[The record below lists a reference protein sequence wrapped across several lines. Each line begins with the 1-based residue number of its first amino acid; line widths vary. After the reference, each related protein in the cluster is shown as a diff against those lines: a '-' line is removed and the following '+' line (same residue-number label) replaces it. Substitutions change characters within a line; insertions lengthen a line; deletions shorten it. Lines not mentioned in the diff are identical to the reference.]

1 MATNTSHPITLA
13 EFLYV
18 GKVTPTFRNAMLKGR
33 EWTVRAKVTA

>member
-1 MATNTSHPITLA
+1 MATNTPHPITLA

-33 EWTVRAKVTA
+33 ECMAQPEMVG